1 MSALRTFVPFLL
13 ILLVLPAV
21 AVGAKPIAAARD
33 LPLGT
38 TVVVEG
44 WVTVP
49 SGLFASASLQDKGF
63 AIQDVTGGIYIRLD
77 DDLGIHLNQQVRVT
91 GTLAQSSNIRF
102 VRAEASGIELLPSS
116 PLLIA
121 TGEVGDA
128 TEGRIITV
136 AGVVTGIFAAMTFGV
151 PQFSVDDGSGEVA
164 VFVHASTGINP
175 FEIPFIAVGARVR
188 VTGFTVVAALP
199 TKSSSSRD
207 SGTISVPTGH
217 EAGKRFPRRVEMP

>member
-1 MSALRTFVPFLL
+1 VTEPVSALRTFVQSLL
-13 ILLVLPAV
+13 ILLALPAV
-21 AVGAKPIAAARD
+21 AAAATPIAAARD

-38 TVVVEG
+38 TVTIEG
-44 WVTVP
+44 RVTVP

-63 AIQDVTGGIYIRLD
+63 AIQDVTGGIYVRLD

-91 GTLAQSSNIRF
+91 GTLDQSFNIRF
-102 VRAEASGIELLPSS
+102 VRAEASGVELLPSS

-136 AGVVTGIFAAMTFGV
+136 AGVVTGIFADMPFGV
-151 PQFSVDDGSGEVA
+151 HFSVDDGSGEVA

-188 VTGFTVVAALP
+188 VTGF
-199 TKSSSSRD
+199 SSRFAD
-207 SGTISVPTGH
+207 EVELQP
-217 EAGKRFPRRVEMP
+217 RFRHDLRPDGP